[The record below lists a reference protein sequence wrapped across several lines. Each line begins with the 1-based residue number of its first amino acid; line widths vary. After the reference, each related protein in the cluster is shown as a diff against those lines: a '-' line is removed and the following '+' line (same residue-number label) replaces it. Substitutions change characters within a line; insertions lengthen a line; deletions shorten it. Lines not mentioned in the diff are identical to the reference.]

1 MGTAFTI
8 ASLAIKA
15 VNLYFQEKKEE
26 ALEKIIAQN
35 EKIIQFKKYEF
46 INRKLEILRKGE
58 RMDRI

>member
-1 MGTAFTI
+1 METAFTI

-46 INRKLEILRKGE
+46 INESTCKSGLI
-58 RMDRI
+58 

>member
-26 ALEKIIAQN
+26 ALKKILLKMRQLFN
-35 EKIIQFKKYEF
+35 
-46 INRKLEILRKGE
+46 LRN
-58 RMDRI
+58 MNS